1 MKMDKKITN
10 FEKLNIKEEAINNVE
25 MGEKSCDNHKHSPMK
40 HLLHM
45 IICCG
50 LPLLIIL
57 LLPLITG
64 VSPTAATILA
74 FIAPFICPIM
84 MGAMVFMMLRGHK
97 K

>member
-1 MKMDKKITN
+1 MDKRITN
-10 FEKLNIKEEAINNVE
+10 LEKLNIKDKTKDNVE
-25 MGEKSCDNHKHSPMK
+25 LVEESCNKHSPMK

-57 LLPLITG
+57 LLPFITG
-64 VSPTAATILA
+64 VSPAAATILA
-74 FIAPFICPIM
+74 FIVPFIYPIM
-84 MGAMVFMMLRGHK
+84 MGAMLFMMFGGHK